1 MTYKITQAVLVKS
14 DSTGGS
20 GGSGGT
26 GGSGSSSV
34 NDTST
39 NKDLE
44 VEFNYAKALQE
55 SLYFY
60 DANMCGNLEGT
71 CALSWRGNCHTYD
84 KNVTYTKNGK
94 TYSVDAS
101 GGFHDAGDHVKFGL
115 PQGYAASMLGM
126 SYYQFGGAFDELGQT
141 AHLKK
146 ITDYF
151 CDYFRR
157 CTVYDES
164 GKVIAFCYQV
174 GEGNSDHSIWSA
186 PESQTL
192 NRPAYFADASN
203 PATDEV
209 SVAIAALAIN
219 YINFKNADDLKV
231 AKRAQ
236 QRALPDFMI
245 PRLMEMI

>member
-1 MTYKITQAVLVKS
+1 MT
-14 DSTGGS
+14 
-20 GGSGGT
+20 
-26 GGSGSSSV
+26 
-34 NDTST
+34 N
-39 NKDLE
+39 
-44 VEFNYAKALQE
+44 
-55 SLYFY
+55 
-60 DANMCGNLEGT
+60 
-71 CALSWRGNCHTYD
+71 W
-84 KNVTYTKNGK
+84 
-94 TYSVDAS
+94 
-101 GGFHDAGDHVKFGL
+101 
-115 PQGYAASMLGM
+115 
-126 SYYQFGGAFDELGQT
+126 GQT

-231 AKRAQ
+231 AKDLFTFVQAKITKRVQ
-236 QRALPDFMI
+236 RRALPDFMI
-245 PRLMEMI
+245 PRPMEMI